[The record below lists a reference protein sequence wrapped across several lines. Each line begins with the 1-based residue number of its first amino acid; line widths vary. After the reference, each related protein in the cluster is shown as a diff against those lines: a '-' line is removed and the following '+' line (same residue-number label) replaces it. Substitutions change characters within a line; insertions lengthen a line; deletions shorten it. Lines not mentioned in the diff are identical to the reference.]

1 MKIVL
6 DIDQA
11 GDVRCL
17 YTDEINLFAIGRVV
31 NVRKA
36 SNVEFNEYKQCWQV
50 ISLNGE
56 ILHENPNRET
66 AIEWE
71 IRAFS
76 PGGKHYEKDS
86 LQGNAGCICPLG

>member
-1 MKIVL
+1 MRIVL

-11 GDVRCL
+11 GDVHCL

-36 SNVEFNEYKQCWQV
+36 SNVDFNEHKQCWQV
-50 ISLNGE
+50 VSLNGK

-71 IRAFS
+71 IEAFS
-76 PGGKHYEKDS
+76 LGGICYEK
-86 LQGNAGCICPLG
+86 N